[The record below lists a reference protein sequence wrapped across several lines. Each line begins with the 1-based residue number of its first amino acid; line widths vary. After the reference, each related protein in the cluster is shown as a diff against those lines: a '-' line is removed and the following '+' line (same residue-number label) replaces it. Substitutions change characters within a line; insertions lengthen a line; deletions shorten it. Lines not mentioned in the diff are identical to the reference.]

1 VITMVSDT
9 KTAANGRPVEY
20 TAEIGR
26 AICDR
31 IVEGESLRAI
41 CADLG
46 MPDKASVLDWLAR
59 HKQFRDEYTLARE
72 FQAEDLLDEI
82 LEIACNTSGDWVEK
96 VRANG
101 RVVMVADREAI
112 ARLRLR
118 IDVRW
123 WVADRLAPTKQ
134 GKP

>member
-31 IVEGESLRAI
+31 IVEGESLRTI

-59 HKQFRDEYTLARE
+59 HKQFRDEYTRARE

>member
-1 VITMVSDT
+1 MVSDT

>member
-1 VITMVSDT
+1 MVSDT

-31 IVEGESLRAI
+31 IVEGESLRTI

-59 HKQFRDEYTLARE
+59 HKQFRDEYTRARE